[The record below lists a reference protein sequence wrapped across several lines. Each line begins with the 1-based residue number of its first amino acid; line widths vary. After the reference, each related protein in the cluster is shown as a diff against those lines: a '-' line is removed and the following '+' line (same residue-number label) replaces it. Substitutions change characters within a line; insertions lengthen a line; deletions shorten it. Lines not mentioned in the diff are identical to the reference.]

1 MLILSASSMNKLIVI
16 HDKFLKCAANLAVG
30 ALKAWITGIYPIK
43 NYQKI
48 ILFS

>member
-1 MLILSASSMNKLIVI
+1 MI
-16 HDKFLKCAANLAVG
+16 HDKFLKYADNLAVG
-30 ALKAWITGIYPIK
+30 ALKALITGIYPFK